1 MSPSLKDATTEEPF
15 DEFLGLDL
23 RRVVMAPPQEGS
35 VQVLAVELYDD
46 GVIARF
52 LLHEREL
59 PSEFA
64 RALGEPEGRLS
75 FRLSDDLDTTYRWT
89 RTGSTLVL
97 PKAADRGEATPRGD
111 GPIIRGDAV
120 FVPAIPDDATR
131 LTVLTVEGLV
141 EIPLEGASEVDRL

>member
-1 MSPSLKDATTEEPF
+1 MKDAATEEPF
-15 DEFLGLDL
+15 DEFLGLEL
-23 RRVVMAPPQEGS
+23 RRVVMAPRQENS
-35 VQVLAVELYDD
+35 IRVLAVELYDD

-52 LLHEREL
+52 LLREGDE

-64 RALGEPEGRLS
+64 RARGEPEGRIS

-97 PKAADRGEATPRGD
+97 PKATDEEPGARVD
-111 GPIIRGDAV
+111 GLIICGDAV

-131 LTVLTVEGLV
+131 LSVLTVETLV
-141 EIPLEGASEVDRL
+141 EIPLDAASETDRL